1 MPETL
6 QTGYGVTLTAGSEV
20 AEVIS
25 ITPPSSKITSI
36 QKSNLNTDN
45 QTHEYLAGWEDPGEI
60 SFQCNFTSAGWDALN
75 ALAVARSASNFVIS
89 LPAPNTKTITVNG
102 FITSRQ
108 IDQITG
114 DDLIKASFTVKASG
128 ICYPD

>member
-1 MPETL
+1 MAV
-6 QTGYGVTLTAGSEV
+6 QTGFGVTITAGTEV

-36 QKSNLNTDN
+36 QTTNLSSDDQAHTFM
-45 QTHEYLAGWEDPGEI
+45 AGFEDAGEI
-60 SFQCNFTSAGWDALN
+60 TFQCNFTTAAWNALN
-75 ALAVARSASNFVIS
+75 GLAVARTVSAFVVAV
-89 LPAPNTKTITVNG
+89 PAPNTFTITVNG

-108 IDQITG
+108 IDSITA
-114 DDLIKASFTVKASG
+114 DDLIKATFTVKVSG

>member
-6 QTGYGVTLTAGSEV
+6 NTGYGVTLSAASVV

-36 QKSNLNTDN
+36 QKTNLTTIDR
-45 QTHEYLAGWEDPGEI
+45 THTYLAGMEDPGEI
-60 SFQCNFTSAGWDALN
+60 TFQCNFTSSGWSALN
-75 ALAVARSASNFVIS
+75 SLAIAREESQFTINI
-89 LPAPNTKTITVNG
+89 PAPNVFTVTVKG
-102 FITSRQ
+102 FIISRQ

-114 DDLIKASFTVKASG
+114 DDLIKATFTVKASG
-128 ICYPD
+128 ICYAD

>member
-25 ITPPSSKITSI
+25 ITPPASKITSI
-36 QKSNLNTDN
+36 QKSNLTTAN
-45 QTHEYLAGWEDPGEI
+45 QTHTFMAGWEDPGEMT
-60 SFQCNFTSAGWDALN
+60 FQCNFTIAGWNALN
-75 ALAVARSASNFVIS
+75 GLAVARAESAFVLT
-89 LPAPNTKTITVNG
+89 LPAPNTATITVNG

-108 IDQITG
+108 IDQIVG
-114 DDLIKASFTVKASG
+114 DDLIKATFTVKVSG